1 MIVGWGHHMEQ
12 IKDFVTAF
20 KNHDYTTFDR
30 FYELT
35 KKKVFF
41 AIIAIVRDEDA
52 ASDIMQEAYMSF
64 LNHIDQVEPTRNVIA
79 YLTTIARHLAI
90 NQYNKDKRIVWSD
103 ELVQSVPSA
112 EEVNQDDDIFR
123 LLDVLPQDQREIV
136 VMHVINDM
144 TFRDIALVMEKPL
157 GTVLWLYHKALKTM
171 KVQLGDDL

>member
-1 MIVGWGHHMEQ
+1 MIGGWGHHMEQ
-12 IKDFVTAF
+12 IKDFVVAF

-30 FYELT
+30 FYDLT

-41 AIIAIVRDEDA
+41 AVIAIVRDEDA
-52 ASDIMQEAYMSF
+52 ASDIMQETYMSF
-64 LNHIDQVEPTRNVIA
+64 LNNIDKVEPALNVIA

-103 ELVQSVPSA
+103 ELVQSIPSA
-112 EEVNQDDDIFR
+112 EEANDDDIFW

-144 TFRDIALVMEKPL
+144 TFREIAGIMKKPL
-157 GTVLWLYHKALKTM
+157 GTVLWLYQKALKKM
-171 KVQLGDDL
+171 KDQLGDDL